1 MENKDITTEF
11 FNNFYNLEISYNP
24 GEVDAVIGYF
34 LKRGFDKTAAI
45 NTASVLLQQAK
56 IDDLNVQQ
64 LIDTLK
70 GVTDV
75 QLSLIVAQIL
85 NFNREKTSVLVPD
98 FFISYADKSTKKRV
112 ELIEVKPANQAM
124 RERLGNSKHNQAHY
138 VVNQAKWEAARAW
151 CKQKGILFRIVTED
165 DIFHNGRKR

>member
-1 MENKDITTEF
+1 MSKATSDSTNKTSTELTTEF

-24 GEVDAVIGYF
+24 SEVDAVIGYF
-34 LKRGFDKTAAI
+34 LKRGFDQTAAI

-56 IDDLNVQQ
+56 IDELNVQQ

-85 NFNREKTSVLVPD
+85 NFNRSKTSVLGFRD
-98 FFISYADKSTKKRV
+98 NAGQTETFDQR
-112 ELIEVKPANQAM
+112 N
-124 RERLGNSKHNQAHY
+124 
-138 VVNQAKWEAARAW
+138 VV
-151 CKQKGILFRIVTED
+151 V
-165 DIFHNGRKR
+165 